1 MNRPLTSPGTSNGT
15 APTTPR
21 LVLGSTSAYRRQLLE
36 RLGIPFTVAASSV
49 DEERLP
55 GESPVDLVNR
65 LARAKAEAV
74 ARRHPK
80 SLVIGSDQLAVC
92 GHEVLGKPGSGERAI
107 LQLKSLSGQRV
118 TFHTAVHVIN
128 TEADTNE
135 GHVDLTVVQFRPLG
149 DEEIRRYV
157 ARDKPYDCAGGFKV
171 ESVGIALFTR
181 VESQD
186 PTALIGLPLIWLAS
200 SLRRNGFEVP

>member
-1 MNRPLTSPGTSNGT
+1 VSRPPASSAGL
-15 APTTPR
+15 R

-36 RLGIPFTVAASSV
+36 RLGIPFTVAASNV
-49 DEERLP
+49 DEEPLP
-55 GESPVDLVNR
+55 GESAVDLVNR

-92 GHEVLGKPGSGERAI
+92 GRDILGKPGSGERAI
-107 LQLKSLSGQRV
+107 AQLKSLSGQRV
-118 TFHTAVHVIN
+118 TFHTAVHVIHSDS
-128 TEADTNE
+128 ASNE
-135 GHVDLTVVQFRPLG
+135 GHVDLTTVHFRQLS
-149 DEEIRRYV
+149 DEEIKRYV

-171 ESVGIALFTR
+171 EALGIALFNR

-186 PTALIGLPLIWLAS
+186 PTALIGLPLIWLAGA
-200 SLRRNGFEVP
+200 LRRNGFELP

>member
-1 MNRPLTSPGTSNGT
+1 MNRPLTSPGVS
-15 APTTPR
+15 APTVLTGLR

-36 RLGIPFTVAASSV
+36 RLGIPFSVAASNV

-55 GESPVDLVNR
+55 GELPVDLVNR

-74 ARRHPK
+74 AHRNPK

-118 TFHTAVHVIN
+118 VFHTAVHVIN
-128 TEADTNE
+128 TETGKHE
-135 GHVDLTVVQFRPLG
+135 GHVDLTTVQFRTLSE
-149 DEEIRRYV
+149 EEIRRYV

-171 ESVGIALFTR
+171 ESVGISLFTR
-181 VESQD
+181 VETQD
-186 PTALIGLPLIWLAS
+186 PTALVGLPLIWLTGA
-200 SLRRNGFEVP
+200 LRRNSFDVP

>member
-1 MNRPLTSPGTSNGT
+1 MNRPLTSPGIST
-15 APTTPR
+15 PTVLTGLR
-21 LVLGSTSAYRRQLLE
+21 LVLGSTSAYRRQLLD
-36 RLGIPFTVAASSV
+36 RLGIPFTVAAPNV
-49 DEERLP
+49 DEDRLP

-74 ARRHPK
+74 ARRNPK

-92 GHEVLGKPGSGERAI
+92 GQEVLGKPGSGERAMA
-107 LQLKSLSGQRV
+107 QLKSLSGQRV

-128 TEADTNE
+128 TEVDRHE
-135 GHVDLTVVQFRPLG
+135 GHVDLTVAQFRALG

-171 ESVGIALFTR
+171 ESVGISLFTR

-186 PTALIGLPLIWLAS
+186 PTALVGLPLIWLAGA
-200 SLRRNGFEVP
+200 LRRNGFEVP

>member
-1 MNRPLTSPGTSNGT
+1 MHRPVTSLTGL
-15 APTTPR
+15 R

-36 RLGIPFTVAASSV
+36 RLGIPFTVGASHV

-74 ARRHPK
+74 AHRNPQ
-80 SLVIGSDQLAVC
+80 SLVIGSDQLALC
-92 GHEVLGKPGSGERAI
+92 GQEVLGKPGSGERAI
-107 LQLKSLSGQRV
+107 AQLKSLSGQRV
-118 TFHTAVHVIN
+118 VFHTAVHVIN
-128 TEADTNE
+128 TETGEHA
-135 GHVDLTVVQFRPLG
+135 GHVDLTTVQFRPLG

-186 PTALIGLPLIWLAS
+186 PTALIGLPMIWLAGA
-200 SLRRNGFEVP
+200 LRRNGFDVP

>member
-1 MNRPLTSPGTSNGT
+1 MNRPLTSPGISNTTS
-15 APTTPR
+15 PTGPR

-36 RLGIPFTVAASSV
+36 RLGIPFTVAASNV

-128 TEADTNE
+128 TEAGSNE

>member
-1 MNRPLTSPGTSNGT
+1 MTRTLTSPGIS
-15 APTTPR
+15 TPVAVTGLR

-36 RLGIPFTVAASSV
+36 RIGIPFTVAASNV

-55 GESPVDLVNR
+55 GELPVDLVNR

-74 ARRHPK
+74 AHRNPK

-118 TFHTAVHVIN
+118 VFHTAVHVIN
-128 TEADTNE
+128 TETGKHE
-135 GHVDLTVVQFRPLG
+135 GHLDLTTVQFRPLG

-171 ESVGIALFTR
+171 ESVGISLFTR

-186 PTALIGLPLIWLAS
+186 PTALIGLPLIWLAGA
-200 SLRRNGFEVP
+200 LRRSGFEVP